1 MFPRPLITL
10 ASVVALGPWWGF
22 WLAIGG
28 NTLAAALAYA
38 AGRRFGRDTVRRV
51 AGARLNRICTAMR
64 RRGLVAMTALRLV
77 PIAPFVVESV
87 VAGAIRIRF
96 RDFALGTLIGMLPG
110 SLATTVF
117 GSQIE
122 AALRD
127 PGTINW
133 WLVGGVVALFAAGIF
148 AVRRWFSRLESRER
162 AREPVRRQA
171 AERAVLA
178 RQQAELG
185 S

>member
-1 MFPRPLITL
+1 
-10 ASVVALGPWWGF
+10 
-22 WLAIGG
+22 
-28 NTLAAALAYA
+28 
-38 AGRRFGRDTVRRV
+38 
-51 AGARLNRICTAMR
+51 MR

-87 VAGAIRIRF
+87 VAGAIHIRF

-133 WLVGGVVALFAAGIF
+133 WLVGGVVALFAAGIV
-148 AVRRWFSRLESRER
+148 AVRRWFSRLESREK

-171 AERAVLA
+171 AERAYLA
-178 RQQAELG
+178 RQHAELG